1 MTRAALLG
9 ALIASSSAYANL
21 ITVNPGFETPLV
33 NGPNAASGYAY
44 RFTGDA
50 GWGWATGSRGAVQFN
65 STYAPGNVQGV
76 GDGNQSEHL
85 ELAGDYIEQTIGLT
99 IGQNYSLSFL
109 LASYQPPGTSSLKV
123 SISGVGDSFLAG
135 GSSWAAQSLSFT
147 AAVAS
152 TAIRFTNN
160 NTSGVFTY
168 PHLDKISLDPASVP
182 APATLALVGTG
193 LVALA
198 WSRRRRV
205 AAAAQAES

>member
-1 MTRAALLG
+1 M
-9 ALIASSSAYANL
+9 
-21 ITVNPGFETPLV
+21 
-33 NGPNAASGYAY
+33 
-44 RFTGDA
+44 
-50 GWGWATGSRGAVQFN
+50 Q
-65 STYAPGNVQGV
+65 
-76 GDGNQSEHL
+76 L
-85 ELAGDYIEQTIGLT
+85 ELAGDYIEQTITLT
-99 IGQNYSLSFL
+99 IGQTYNLSFL

-123 SISGVGDSFLAG
+123 SIGGVGDSFLASG
-135 GSSWAAQSLSFT
+135 ASWAYQSLNFT